1 MPLVLEGAGVGGRLK
16 SAAAE
21 TGDEVALPDAVEW
34 AGGM

>member
-1 MPLVLEGAGVGGRLK
+1 MPLVLKGASAGGRFK